1 MTAITR
7 TPPTLEH
14 PIRTLSVQTTST
26 NRNVVDSTQSSSS
39 QKPKMQGRIDIA
51 NLTQNNIGQLRKLN
65 SVLFPVRFGEKWYK
79 DVLKEDV
86 KEICKYALFND
97 IPVGNIC
104 CRFEKSIANDDTVNV
119 HIMTLGCLAPYRR
132 MGIATT
138 LLEYVLD
145 HAAPGKK
152 VDLIDSFVDDVITT
166 PTTTKSNAKNADPK
180 KKEVKP
186 SKSYTVAKI
195 YLHVQTSN
203 EEAKVFYE
211 KNGFTEKERVADYY
225 TTGIEPR
232 SAWLLEKE

>member
-1 MTAITR
+1 MAAVTR
-7 TPPTLEH
+7 IPPTTNH
-14 PIRTLSVQTTST
+14 PIRTIPVQTT
-26 NRNVVDSTQSSSS
+26 NRNENSTQS

-51 NLTQNNIGQLRKLN
+51 SLTQNNIGQLRKLN

-104 CRFEKSIANDDTVNV
+104 CRFEKNAEEGGNSVDV

-138 LLEYVLD
+138 LLNYVLD

-152 VDLIDSFVDDVITT
+152 VELSDSFFDESNPPVQTKPT
-166 PTTTKSNAKNADPK
+166 PPSTKPTAKASAK
-180 KKEVKP
+180 KDIKQT
-186 SKSYTVAKI
+186 KSYTVTKI

-203 EEAKVFYE
+203 EEAKTFYE
-211 KNGFTEKERVADYY
+211 KNGFTEKERVEQYY
-225 TTGIEPR
+225 KSGIEPR
-232 SAWLLEKE
+232 SAWLLERR

>member
-1 MTAITR
+1 MTAVTR

-14 PIRTLSVQTTST
+14 PIRTLPVQTTT
-26 NRNVVDSTQSSSS
+26 NRDASTSNQS

-104 CRFEKSIANDDTVNV
+104 CRFEKSTTKDDSVNV

-132 MGIATT
+132 MGIATA

-152 VDLIDSFVDDVITT
+152 VEISDSFSDD
-166 PTTTKSNAKNADPK
+166 TTKTAPTKPTAKPSTS
-180 KKEVKP
+180 KKEVKQT
-186 SKSYTVAKI
+186 KSYTVAKI

-211 KNGFTEKERVADYY
+211 KNGFTEKERVEQYY
-225 TTGIEPR
+225 KTGIEPR

>member
-1 MTAITR
+1 MATITR
-7 TPPTLEH
+7 TPPTLDH
-14 PIRTLSVQTTST
+14 PIRTLSIRTS
-26 NRNVVDSTQSSSS
+26 NADN
-39 QKPKMQGRIDIA
+39 KPKMQGRIDIA

-79 DVLKEDV
+79 DVLHEDV

-104 CRFEKSIANDDTVNV
+104 CRFEKDTTNSDSVNV

-138 LLEYVLD
+138 LLEYVLE

-152 VDLIDSFVDDVITT
+152 VDLSDEDKTVA
-166 PTTTKSNAKNADPK
+166 P
-180 KKEVKP
+180 VKP
-186 SKSYTVAKI
+186 KSTSTKKDIVKQTKSYTVAKI

-203 EEAKVFYE
+203 SEAKEFYE
-211 KNGFTEKERVADYY
+211 KNGFTEKERVEEYY
-225 TTGIEPR
+225 KVGIEPR
-232 SAWLLEKE
+232 SAWLLERQ